1 MGPGATRS
9 ACECVGSDARGT
21 SSRRR
26 IVDVQSR
33 RRSGTSI
40 STSWRCARE
49 AQTRGAQTS
58 ACAPQMLSVRPAAV
72 VAVGPASDVTQARA
86 DGDGDARIGATVS
99 ADVETQTPWRSW
111 LQWKATWPKKGGGG
125 GSSGTPLPRG
135 NPSCVCCMK
144 LANKGLVD
152 AGQTPS
158 ARSMWL
164 PSTHAKCTVLTP
176 LCGTPGVRRMK
187 STGSS
192 AP

>member
-1 MGPGATRS
+1 MNGPRDDKERLRVRRERCPWNQFQEANRGRS
-9 ACECVGSDARGT
+9 VTTQEWNAHLDELEARARGADAGGA
-21 SSRRR
+21 
-26 IVDVQSR
+26 DVR
-33 RRSGTSI
+33 L
-40 STSWRCARE
+40 CA
-49 AQTRGAQTS
+49 
-58 ACAPQMLSVRPAAV
+58 AA
-72 VAVGPASDVTQARA
+72 AVGPATVAAVGPACDVAPARA

-111 LQWKATWPKKGGGG
+111 LQWKATWQKKGGGV

-144 LANKGLVD
+144 LANKVSSMQVRL
-152 AGQTPS
+152 P
-158 ARSMWL
+158 RSMWL